1 MTKKKQYFCVMSEFY
16 TNDGTSK
23 FIIKSRVCE
32 EKPKNQ
38 EKIFY
43 RMIAYRVWFETLE
56 AAEDFIE
63 DKTTQWNAATIS
75 ARHLN
80 KLKEKMAQED

>member
-1 MTKKKQYFCVMSEFY
+1 MMELQNLSLKAGFVRKNPKTK
-16 TNDGTSK
+16 
-23 FIIKSRVCE
+23 
-32 EKPKNQ
+32 
-38 EKIFY
+38 KIFY